1 MSQVTIIIT
10 SYNKEPYVKEAIDSC
25 LNQTFK
31 DFELLI
37 IDDGSTDNSTDI
49 IDSYSDNP
57 LVSIIKQEN
66 KGVIYTRN
74 RAIQEAKGEF
84 ILQLDG
90 DDRLGK
96 LFLEKTV
103 PILVND
109 SKVGIAFCKT
119 ELIGEGKG
127 IWDRVEY
134 TLERQLTANLIVITA
149 LFRKE
154 DYDKT
159 IGYNPVFNA
168 GLEDWDFWLSIIEL
182 GKEVVEVN
190 DVQFYYRIGFE
201 SRNHSIKNEK
211 EIKRFIF
218 ENHSQLYLD
227 LGLDPVNLLWEI
239 RKGED
244 VNFSLQVYKNS
255 FEYKLGKLL
264 LLPLRLTQK
273 LFR

>member
-109 SKVGIAFCKT
+109 SKVGIAFCET

-127 IWDRVEY
+127 VWDRGEY

-159 IGYNPVFNA
+159 IGYNPVFNG

-201 SRNHSIKNEK
+201 SRNHSIKNGK

-218 ENHSQLYLD
+218 ENHSKLYLD